1 MHQLHDAEVAQRL
14 LYHLARAFGC
24 PDVVYLAGP
33 MRIQEFRSVAIPG
46 ERKAA
51 GWGRRWAP
59 LRRPYS
65 FVVLL

>member
-1 MHQLHDAEVAQRL
+1 MHQLHDEVAQRL
-14 LYHLARAFGC
+14 LYYLARAFGC

-33 MRIQEFRSVAIPG
+33 MRIQELQVRFAIPG

-51 GWGRRWAP
+51 GWVVRWAP
-59 LRRPYS
+59 LRAALS